1 MFDNVKLATKVMSGF
16 VLIALVA
23 GAIGL
28 MGMYSIKKIDDAD
41 TMMYEKVTTPLG
53 QMADIA
59 IAFQRVRINVR
70 DHVEAATKEEKALY
84 EKNIK
89 DLRNKISD
97 QSREYEKTI
106 LTDEGKKLFEEFK
119 KSREVYGAHIDKI
132 LELSGQGKEKE
143 ALALM
148 TGDAKKAAMNEQE
161 FIDKLMDSKIVLA
174 KKTSDDN
181 TKAANT
187 AMMFMIAFT
196 IMAFVVAVIMG
207 VVTSRIVRTII
218 TSLLAE
224 TKALIDACLEG
235 KLATRGDP
243 QKINFEFRD
252 VLKGVNDM
260 LDALIAPL
268 NVTAEYVDRV
278 SKGDL
283 PPKIT
288 EAYKGDFNEIK
299 NNLNQLIDAINE
311 LNNDLGIM
319 IQAQKAGDIEAR
331 CLGKGLHGVYAG
343 LADGINQSLNSII
356 HPVVE
361 SIGIMEMYAK
371 GDLSQEMRAL
381 PGKQIV
387 LTNGIN
393 AIRSNI
399 LALIADTDI
408 LTKAAIEGKLAT
420 RADATRHQGDYR
432 KIVQGINDTLDAVIG
447 PLNVAAEYV
456 DRISKGDI
464 PPKITDKYSGDFNEI
479 KNNLNNCIDGLGGLV
494 ECDKVMHRMTLN
506 DHTKKVEGNYVGIFA
521 SMAHSTNEVRDR
533 LLGVTRQINEVSVGN
548 TSELAELKK
557 VGKRSDE
564 DQLLPAVVGC
574 METIEMLINDTGA
587 LAKAAVEGKLANRAD
602 VTRHRGEY
610 RKVIQGINDTLD
622 AVIAPLNV
630 TAEYVD
636 RISKG
641 DIPPKITEAY
651 KGDFNEIKNN
661 INQLIDTLS
670 TILEEMNVVYREQKA
685 GNIDAFIEAKNFA
698 GAYGKMAAGVNDGMK
713 MHIDNTVKVLNILGK
728 YADGDFSMVLEK
740 MPGKQ
745 ALANEMMDKLRGN
758 LMMIIAEINNLS
770 SSCVEGKLA
779 TRGDATKF
787 QGDYRKIVEGI
798 NDMLNAL
805 ISPLNVTAE
814 YVDRIS
820 KGDIPPKITDKYLGD
835 FNEIKNNLNNC
846 IDGLGG
852 LVECDKVMHR
862 MTLNDHTK
870 KVEGNYVGIF
880 ASMAHSTNEVR
891 DRLLGVT
898 RQINEVSVGN
908 TSELAELKK
917 VGKRSDEDQLLP
929 AVVGCMETIDMLIND
944 TGALAKAAVEG
955 KLANRADVTKHR
967 GEYRK
972 IVQGINDTLDAV
984 IGPLNVAAEYVDR
997 ISKGDIP
1004 PKITDTYLGDFNEI
1018 KNNLNNC
1025 IDGLQ
1030 GLVECNSILQKMAY
1044 NDHTKKVE
1052 GNYVGIFA
1060 SMGEG
1065 TNLVRER
1072 LLNVTK
1078 QLNMIAVGDTTE
1090 LDGLKKIGKRSD
1102 EDHLLPAIIECQEN
1116 IKLLTDDTN
1125 TLIKAAVEGKLA
1137 NRADVTK
1144 HRGEYRKIVQGI
1156 NDTLDAVIGP
1166 LNMAAEYVDRI
1177 AKGDTPPKISDS
1189 YNGDFNEIKNNL
1201 NQCIDAIGVLVEE
1214 IGVIITGGREGKL
1227 ATRTNAD
1234 RAQGV
1239 YRKVLRG
1246 VNETLDTIIGPLNM
1260 SAEYIDRISKGDI
1273 PPTITETYTGDF
1285 NMIKNNL
1292 NVLISSNNE
1301 ITSVAEAIAGGNLMV
1316 TVKKRS
1322 MEDKLMA
1329 ALEDM
1334 VKKLTE
1340 VVTNVQNSA
1349 DQVAMGSEDM
1359 NVKSE
1364 EISQGATEQAASAEE
1379 VSSSM
1384 EQMTSNI
1391 MQNADNAQQTEKIA
1405 VKAAEDARQGGSAVA
1420 ETVTAM
1426 QDIASKIS
1434 IIEEIARQTNMLA
1447 LNAAI
1452 EAARAGEHG
1461 KGFAVVAAEVRR
1473 LAERSQTAAGEINR
1487 LSASSVEVAERAG
1500 QLLANIVPAIQ
1511 KTADLVQ
1518 EITAASNEQKN
1529 GADQINKA
1537 IQQLDSVIQQNA
1549 SSSVEMA
1556 ATTNE
1561 IKEQSQQLQEA
1572 VAFFRTDN
1580 KRTAGKTIKRRIAN
1594 DKRGAQRFIGHGAGS
1609 VGTPSKEKESG
1620 AGFSYDMAD
1629 ASKSDSL
1636 DAEFEKY

>member
-1 MFDNVKLATKVMSGF
+1 MFENMKLATKVMIGF

-41 TMMYEKVTTPLG
+41 TMLYEKVTTPLG

-70 DHVEAATKEEKALY
+70 DHVEAANREEKAIY

-132 LELSGQGKEKE
+132 LELSSQGKEKE

-187 AMMFMIAFT
+187 AMLFMIAFT
-196 IMAFVVAVIMG
+196 IMAIIVAGIMG

-218 TSLLAE
+218 TSLLTE

-252 VLKGVNDM
+252 IIKGINDM

-268 NVTAEYVDRV
+268 NVTAEYVDRI
-278 SKGDL
+278 SKGDM

-288 EAYKGDFNEIK
+288 DAYKGDFNEIK
-299 NNLNQLIDAINE
+299 NNINTLIDVLNKRGADVANLIDAII
-311 LNNDLGIM
+311 D
-319 IQAQKAGDIEAR
+319 
-331 CLGKGLHGVYAG
+331 
-343 LADGINQSLNSII
+343 
-356 HPVVE
+356 
-361 SIGIMEMYAK
+361 
-371 GDLSQEMRAL
+371 
-381 PGKQIV
+381 
-387 LTNGIN
+387 
-393 AIRSNI
+393 
-399 LALIADTDI
+399 
-408 LTKAAIEGKLAT
+408 GKLAT
-420 RADATRHQGDYR
+420 RADTSAYQG
-432 KIVQGINDTLDAVIG
+432 V
-447 PLNVAAEYV
+447 
-456 DRISKGDI
+456 
-464 PPKITDKYSGDFNEI
+464 
-479 KNNLNNCIDGLGGLV
+479 
-494 ECDKVMHRMTLN
+494 H
-506 DHTKKVEGNYVGIFA
+506 
-521 SMAHSTNEVRDR
+521 
-533 LLGVTRQINEVSVGN
+533 
-548 TSELAELKK
+548 
-557 VGKRSDE
+557 
-564 DQLLPAVVGC
+564 
-574 METIEMLINDTGA
+574 
-587 LAKAAVEGKLANRAD
+587 KAAVG
-602 VTRHRGEY
+602 
-610 RKVIQGINDTLD
+610 GINNLLD

-670 TILEEMNVVYREQKA
+670 TILEEMNVVYHEQKA
-685 GNIDAFIEAKNFA
+685 GNIDVFIEAKNFA
-698 GAYGKMAAGVNDGMK
+698 GAYGRMATGVNDGMK
-713 MHIDNTVKVLNILGK
+713 MHIDNTVKILNILGK

-740 MPGKQ
+740 LPGKQ

-758 LMMIIAEINNLS
+758 LMTIIAEINNLS
-770 SSCVEGKLA
+770 LSCVEGKLA
-779 TRGDATKF
+779 TRGDATRF
-787 QGDYRKIVEGI
+787 QGDYRKIIEGI

-898 RQINEVSVGN
+898 RQINEVAVGN

-944 TGALAKAAVEG
+944 TVALAKAAVEG

-984 IGPLNVAAEYVDR
+984 IGPLNMAAEYVDR

-1004 PKITDTYLGDFNEI
+1004 PKITDKYLGDFNEI

-1025 IDGLQ
+1025 IDGLG
-1030 GLVECNSILQKMAY
+1030 GLVECDRIMHRMTL
-1044 NDHTKKVE
+1044 NDTTKKVE

-1060 SMGEG
+1060 SMAKS
-1065 TNLVRER
+1065 TNEVRER
-1072 LLNVTK
+1072 LLAVTR
-1078 QLNMIAVGDTTE
+1078 QINEVAVGNTSE
-1090 LDGLKKIGKRSD
+1090 LPELKKVGKRSD
-1102 EDHLLPAIIECQEN
+1102 EDQLLPAVIGCMETIDMLIN
-1116 IKLLTDDTN
+1116 DTGA
-1125 TLIKAAVEGKLA
+1125 LAKAAVEGKLA
-1137 NRADVTK
+1137 NRADVTR
-1144 HRGEYRKIVQGI
+1144 HHGEYRKIVQGI

-1214 IGVIITGGREGKL
+1214 IGVVITGGREGKL

-1580 KRTAGKTIKRRIAN
+1580 KRSVGKTVKRKIVN
-1594 DKRGAQRFIGHGAGS
+1594 EKRGNTRFIGHGAGS